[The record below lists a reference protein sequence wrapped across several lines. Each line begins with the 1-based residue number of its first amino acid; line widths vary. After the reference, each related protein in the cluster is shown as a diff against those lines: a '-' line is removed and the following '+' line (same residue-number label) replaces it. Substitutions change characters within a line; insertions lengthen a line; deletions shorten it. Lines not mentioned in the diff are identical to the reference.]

1 MAEIAHQ
8 VRISAQRLEDGR
20 VRFGM
25 RTGAGPGGWIEP
37 VGPTVNSFEPSLQ
50 RAGRWLS
57 SSALTLQLDGDTYQL
72 VRSDLFG
79 ASEPEAVE
87 LVSGLSAWSHD
98 IYPEAGTADRVALI
112 EFALLQREPGG
123 DWSERILPGARQM
136 PAYGGATRWVSS
148 TPVSVH
154 VKLTQISPRAR
165 IVEAE
170 QGIVQ
175 PPTSPRLAA
184 GCKTP
189 NAEYAAE
196 YEPGTQRVSSRITVH
211 GDDGLRLIV
220 GCSVGQYAVN
230 SAGIP
235 SDASGELTLALDGV
249 RSSVTW
255 AVARS
260 TDQLR
265 PADVGRLMQR
275 LRAASRK
282 S

>member
-1 MAEIAHQ
+1 MA
-8 VRISAQRLEDGR
+8 
-20 VRFGM
+20 FGM
-25 RTGAGPGGWIEP
+25 RTGDGSGGWTEP
-37 VGPTVNSFEPSLQ
+37 VEPRVNSFEPALQ
-50 RAGRWLS
+50 RAGRWLG
-57 SSALTLQLDGDTYQL
+57 SSALTLQLDGDTYPL
-72 VRSDLFG
+72 ARSDLFSAFG
-79 ASEPEAVE
+79 PEAVE
-87 LVSGLSAWSHD
+87 LVSGLSAGRHV
-98 IYPEAGTADRVALI
+98 IYCEAGTADRVA
-112 EFALLQREPGG
+112 
-123 DWSERILPGARQM
+123 RI
-136 PAYGGATRWVSS
+136 
-148 TPVSVH
+148 
-154 VKLTQISPRAR
+154 
-165 IVEAE
+165 EAE

-175 PPTSPRLAA
+175 LPTSPRLAA
-184 GCKTP
+184 GCKTL
-189 NAEYAAE
+189 NVEYAAE